1 MAPSWIASFADSQP
15 AYAVRRMTSA
25 SGQWAR
31 AARSTS
37 RPSPSGMRRSVTMT
51 SKASSVRALTAAPTP
66 SASVTRWLRFRS
78 SSARVVR
85 AEASSSTTRIA
96 AISHARGDRQHDG
109 EARALAGRRLDVD
122 PPPVRGDDA
131 PGDGEPEAGAA
142 PLPGVEG
149 LEDPPALLDRNP
161 AAGVG
166 DRDRHREL
174 HALGATRIFPNEG
187 RDVIDDHP
195 DVGIEGLGLARAGE
209 DEEVREDPVEAPRFF
224 LDRAQRIGPLLPG
237 EGLLLPEQGRGVDDG
252 GQRVADLVR
261 HARGQL
267 ARRGQ
272 ALGLGEPRLQPFPL
286 GHVGHQL
293 EQEDLTVGL
302 AHRGAAQREAAAV
315 GSRDL
320 DPHRVA
326 DGVPAVEGTA
336 RARHPVGRE
345 QLVAAAPRHWAEL
358 AVHPPVGVADPEVAV
373 DELEALAEA
382 VDEPLVELL
391 ERRGLAPGP

>member
-37 RPSPSGMRRSVTMT
+37 RPSP
-51 SKASSVRALTAAPTP
+51 
-66 SASVTRWLRFRS
+66 SVTRWLRFRS

-149 LEDPPALLDRNP
+149 LEDPPVLLDRNP

-166 DRDRHREL
+166 DR
-174 HALGATRIFPNEG
+174 
-187 RDVIDDHP
+187 
-195 DVGIEGLGLARAGE
+195 
-209 DEEVREDPVEAPRFF
+209 
-224 LDRAQRIGPLLPG
+224 
-237 EGLLLPEQGRGVDDG
+237 
-252 GQRVADLVR
+252 
-261 HARGQL
+261 
-267 ARRGQ
+267 
-272 ALGLGEPRLQPFPL
+272 
-286 GHVGHQL
+286 
-293 EQEDLTVGL
+293 
-302 AHRGAAQREAAAV
+302 
-315 GSRDL
+315 
-320 DPHRVA
+320 
-326 DGVPAVEGTA
+326 
-336 RARHPVGRE
+336 
-345 QLVAAAPRHWAEL
+345 
-358 AVHPPVGVADPEVAV
+358 
-373 DELEALAEA
+373 
-382 VDEPLVELL
+382 
-391 ERRGLAPGP
+391 